1 MAAGV
6 CKFGRRVGVTLASKQ
21 QQAQH
26 PATEGRSSQTPS
38 EAMVGGPP
46 PPLGLQHDDTPE
58 ENLVKELGVGSEVPL
73 LFLAVLAYLVSGT
86 F

>member
-1 MAAGV
+1 MA
-6 CKFGRRVGVTLASKQ
+6 
-21 QQAQH
+21 
-26 PATEGRSSQTPS
+26 
-38 EAMVGGPP
+38 GGPR

-58 ENLVKELGVGSEVPL
+58 ENLVKELGVGLEVPL